1 MMEWQTDHQPQVPK
15 NILELCM
22 KGQHVTDPGF
32 IQTYTRFLTST
43 GDVPNA
49 RATFE
54 RALSQP
60 HCPLGMW
67 DAFIEVRCTAA
78 PPASQQPGTCCREV
92 EHDRGTGCVLPSV
105 SCPGVGHV
113 LLWP

>member
-78 PPASQQPGTCCREV
+78 PPALQEPGTCCREV

-105 SCPGVGHV
+105 SCPGVWHV